1 MRSWDLVLGLPFILM
16 NVPFYQKNHYTCSS
30 YIARLLEEAGVCTW
44 DRHFSLGT
52 PRDFLEYEKKE
63 KIFEGSLYELTA
75 MVGRRR
81 TVDCRTGNIF
91 LRPAYAG
98 AAYLKHFLRRG
109 VSFW

>member
-1 MRSWDLVLGLPFILM
+1 M

-44 DRHFSLGT
+44 DRHFSLVT

-75 MVGRRR
+75 MVGGRR
-81 TVDCRTGNIF
+81 TVHRRTGNIF

-109 VSFW
+109 VSHER